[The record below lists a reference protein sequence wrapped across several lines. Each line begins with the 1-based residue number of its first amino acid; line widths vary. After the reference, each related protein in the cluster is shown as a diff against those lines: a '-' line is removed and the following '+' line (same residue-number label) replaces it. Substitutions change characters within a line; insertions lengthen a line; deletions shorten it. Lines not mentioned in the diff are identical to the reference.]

1 MKLMVDTSE
10 VAFMVT
16 QAPVPKE
23 FKGEQQKDKNTGAL
37 KWVTSVL
44 ALEQSDENDSGQ
56 IIRIVTAGDKP
67 SVQKTQ
73 QVAVAGLE
81 VLPWE
86 NKEKGS
92 HGISYRAA
100 EIKVKAAK

>member
-23 FKGEQQKDKNTGAL
+23 FKGQQQTDNTGAL

-67 SVQKTQ
+67 KVQKTQ
-73 QVAVAGLE
+73 QVVIAGLE

-86 NKEKGS
+86 NKERGT

-100 EIKVKAAK
+100 DIKVKAAK